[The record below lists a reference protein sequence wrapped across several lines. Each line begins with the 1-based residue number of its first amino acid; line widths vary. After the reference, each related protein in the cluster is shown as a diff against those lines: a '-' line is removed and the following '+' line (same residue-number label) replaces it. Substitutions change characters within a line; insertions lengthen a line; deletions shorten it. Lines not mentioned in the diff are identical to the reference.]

1 MKGNKFEEIIAQSV
15 IKLKTTLPTNELA
28 SF

>member
-15 IKLKTTLPTNELA
+15 SKLRATLTTNDLS